1 MTDQFGLP
9 TDGKRD
15 SLRARIET
23 AERRNAERTLADNA
37 RAAASAASDYTRAHP
52 LTVIGGALA
61 AGLAIGL
68 LTRPGRRMAR
78 RLVNSASEAVSGAAS
93 SATSGV
99 KGVAARGGSRLGV
112 LLGEAAVASIMTF
125 IDDALETA
133 HSVQER
139 AGELGAATG
148 TQARKLTADA
158 AHAAESV
165 AENSKSLSRKTRSAA
180 GRLARDLVRKTKE

>member
-37 RAAASAASDYTRAHP
+37 RTAASAASDYTRAHP

-61 AGLAIGL
+61 VGLAIGL
-68 LTRPGRRMAR
+68 LTRPGRRVAR
-78 RLVNSASEAVSGAAS
+78 RVVSSASDAVSGAAS
-93 SATSGV
+93 SAKLGV
-99 KGVAARGGSRLGV
+99 KGVAARGGSRLGI
-112 LLGEAAVASIMTF
+112 LLGEAAVASIMSL
-125 IDDALETA
+125 IDDALVTA
-133 HSVQER
+133 RSVQER
-139 AGELGAATG
+139 AGELGGATG